1 MTADTL
7 LDDDGRARAE
17 LGSKAALHAV
27 HTTYRIAVEGAI
39 ADLAASG
46 LEFDVETVR
55 DRVGPPPGH
64 ANALGGAFQAAAR
77 RGVIRCTGYRPAGR
91 PDAHRRVLRV
101 WQGVAS

>member
-1 MTADTL
+1 MTAESL
-7 LDDDGRARAE
+7 LTDDGRARAE
-17 LGSKAALHAV
+17 LGSKAALYSV
-27 HTTYRIAVEGAI
+27 HTSYRVAVEGAI

-55 DRVGPPPGH
+55 ARVGPPPGH

-77 RGVIRCTGYRPAGR
+77 SGVIRCVGYRPATR

-101 WQGVAS
+101 WQGVTS